1 MKMGHEKTEMQE
13 YYDRLSAFLKNQTEY
28 KVWSLS
34 GHQRMGV
41 PIQKVFDEI
50 YSGKFQLLRNGDL
63 QYIE

>member
-41 PIQKVFDEI
+41 SVQRVFDEI
-50 YSGKFQLLRNGDL
+50 YAGKFQLLRNGDL